1 MKKVWTTVFLLFGT
15 IVGSG
20 FSSGKEILVFFSR
33 FGELSYLYIVIACV
47 LFFLLFYL
55 FLSKGK
61 FVIEKLE
68 KLKIVNM
75 ILIFISI
82 VFTAS
87 MFAGLKSLFMFSN
100 SALYIILCAIL
111 LSFTIFI
118 TGLFLK
124 PV

>member
-55 FLSKGK
+55 SGGK
-61 FVIEKLE
+61 QHTIR
-68 KLKIVNM
+68 NAY
-75 ILIFISI
+75 SI
-82 VFTAS
+82 GRLCGHAQVFAYLDMCVRIWS
-87 MFAGLKSLFMFSN
+87 
-100 SALYIILCAIL
+100 
-111 LSFTIFI
+111 
-118 TGLFLK
+118 
-124 PV
+124 